1 MSDEWK
7 SFREKGRI
15 VERAFT
21 KKHLTDTVESNNFQD
36 YTEHWDVAGKL
47 NGKVLKFDVKGLKK
61 KNRWDNNTQDE
72 CAWVEGTNVRGQ
84 PGWIKGKADYIVFER
99 NDYWLVVNRE
109 ELFNFI
115 WGQLKNRG
123 FPKGKE
129 IYHVYDRSRWGKKD
143 KITLVPYTDIEK
155 LKDIKKLDK

>member
-1 MSDEWK
+1 MSSEWK

-15 VERAFT
+15 VERIFT
-21 KKHLTDTVESNNFQD
+21 QKHLTNAVESNNFQD
-36 YTEHWDVAGKL
+36 YNEHWDVQGDL
-47 NGKVLKFDVKGLKK
+47 DGRTLKFDVKGLKK
-61 KNRWDNNTQDE
+61 TNRWDANTQDNN
-72 CAWVEGTNVRGQ
+72 AWVEGTNVHGR

-109 ELFNFI
+109 ELFKFI
-115 WGQLKNRG
+115 WSQLESRG

-129 IYHVYDRSRWGKKD
+129 IYHIYDRSRWGKKD
-143 KITLVPYTDIEK
+143 KITLVPYKDIEN